1 MQYVVLTRSWAVMS
15 QYYLLHSIKRTL
27 LARPSWWGIN
37 TSDFILETSAPSIS
51 PKPIVNLQGTNSQGR
66 EAPETKGL
74 GTNVFLPKMDF
85 LGIPYNIKQLISP

>member
-1 MQYVVLTRSWAVMS
+1 MPPYTDGGDQTNAPKSRVL
-15 QYYLLHSIKRTL
+15 LLLCKS
-27 LARPSWWGIN
+27 SWWGIN

-51 PKPIVNLQGTNSQGR
+51 PKPIVNLWGTNSQGR
-66 EAPETKGL
+66 EAEETKGL